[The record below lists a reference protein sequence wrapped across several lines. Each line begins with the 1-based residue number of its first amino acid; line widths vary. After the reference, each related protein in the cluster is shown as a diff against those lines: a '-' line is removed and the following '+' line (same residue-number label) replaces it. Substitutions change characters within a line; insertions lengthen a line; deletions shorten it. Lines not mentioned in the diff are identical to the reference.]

1 MKSWIAAGFLAA
13 CGGIFALALAPAPAG
28 AQSRALERVGFIPG
42 PATSVHLHEGIAYVS
57 DGPTLRLYDVS
68 DPAAPAARGSHTFPQ
83 NIYGVRVSGSV
94 AYAAIDFTGLGI
106 VDVSDPARPAALGS
120 YQTAG
125 QALSVDVTGTTA
137 VVANRLSGLEVID
150 ASDPAA
156 PVSVGSYFTEGY
168 AIDVKAV
175 GSYAYVV
182 DRPGGLSVVDLRQSS
197 ESGELEAAGMAS
209 SAERPATT
217 AAVSTD
223 PDAPG
228 ATLAAIVTTDTLLE
242 LFDVSDPSNPVAV
255 ASYRHPERP
264 ATGITIAAP
273 RVRFDGSLAFIADL
287 NPPFLVQVVDLS
299 AAARPTLVATYEPS
313 GPPRDVSASGSLV
326 LVAVGDGGQGSGEP
340 GVVILRLGA

>member
-1 MKSWIAAGFLAA
+1 M
-13 CGGIFALALAPAPAG
+13 
-28 AQSRALERVGFIPG
+28 
-42 PATSVHLHEGIAYVS
+42 
-57 DGPTLRLYDVS
+57 
-68 DPAAPAARGSHTFPQ
+68 
-83 NIYGVRVSGSV
+83 
-94 AYAAIDFTGLGI
+94 
-106 VDVSDPARPAALGS
+106 
-120 YQTAG
+120 
-125 QALSVDVTGTTA
+125 
-137 VVANRLSGLEVID
+137 ID

-156 PVSVGSYFTEGY
+156 PVSAGSYFTEGY

-313 GPPRDVSASGSLV
+313 GPPARHLGVRLAGARRRGRRRAGFQRARRGDPPSRR
-326 LVAVGDGGQGSGEP
+326 VAPRGRSYCSSSS
-340 GVVILRLGA
+340 